1 MAGPRE
7 LWLRAPGEPWYKVGM
22 HKSTAIALLGG
33 SVAAAAK
40 ALGVTYQAVDKW
52 PEDSEGPLPDRI
64 ADRVVAA
71 AARMKLT
78 PEEFARLTT
87 PQAE

>member
-1 MAGPRE
+1 MPSRGE
-7 LWLRAPGEPWYKVGM
+7 LWYNPGMV
-22 HKSTAIALLGG
+22 KSTAIALLGG

-52 PEDSEGPLPDRI
+52 PEDAEGPLPPRI

-71 AARMKLT
+71 AARAKLT
-78 PEEFARLTT
+78 PEEFTKLTT
-87 PQAE
+87 PQAAA

>member
-1 MAGPRE
+1 MF
-7 LWLRAPGEPWYKVGM
+7 
-22 HKSTAIALLGG
+22 KSTAIALLGG

-40 ALGVTYQAVDKW
+40 ALDVTYQAVDKW
-52 PEDSEGPLPDRI
+52 PEDSEGELPQRI

-78 PEEFARLTT
+78 PEEYQRLIAPPSGPATG
-87 PQAE
+87 PGALDEKAAA